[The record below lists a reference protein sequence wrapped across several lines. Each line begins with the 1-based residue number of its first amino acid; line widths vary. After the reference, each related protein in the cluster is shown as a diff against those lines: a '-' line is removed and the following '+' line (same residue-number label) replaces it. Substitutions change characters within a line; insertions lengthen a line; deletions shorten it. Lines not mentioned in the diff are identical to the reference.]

1 MQIIIEKSIPGSLRD
16 IVTSRVET
24 VRDIFPRWCAKLVV
38 EYNHHDSDIL
48 SCEVQ
53 YEYRTFVLNIH
64 PAFFEDEDWLGS
76 LIHEIGH
83 GLVKPLVAFGE
94 KMIEHFISDDATS
107 KFLLENFTYLE
118 EQIAEDIALFEK
130 ALRRSQTLRK
140 LSEADETRGC
150 NTQANARRGKGRIP
164 SKS

>member
-1 MQIIIEKSIPGSLRD
+1 MQIVIQKSIPDSLRD
-16 IVTSRVET
+16 IVEERITKV
-24 VRDIFPRWCAKLVV
+24 VDIFPRWCAKLVV
-38 EYNHHDSDIL
+38 EYTYHDNDLL

-64 PAFFEDEDWLGS
+64 PAFFEDRDWLDS

-83 GLVKPLVAFGE
+83 GLVKPLVAFSE
-94 KMIEHFISDDATS
+94 KIVEHFIADETTT
-107 KFLLENFTYLE
+107 KFLYEGHVYLE
-118 EQIAEDIALFEK
+118 EQIAEDIALF
-130 ALRRSQTLRK
+130 AMAVRRSKTLRE